1 MELWAKSRLNGQE
14 KGELLSIHTNKV
26 LSFIETLISH
36 KNASIIL
43 SQLSQENKLKEDV
56 LRELFRVAAV
66 WHDFGKVD
74 PAFQNK
80 KVKNPAFKTDIS
92 QYIPHN
98 LLSPGF
104 CNWDYILPLCKESEN
119 AHNILKIMIGIVA
132 FHHWRES
139 MVSYLTYDI
148 KSLYKKIN
156 GNNINNLKAHF
167 NNSFHKYISDTP
179 RKRLSKMMIFPDNI
193 TFLPAKL
200 RAAEDKAEK
209 KLYVFLKGFL
219 HRADHFASANLENER
234 IENDPVSLFSIKANV
249 IKEVGKDET
258 ELWQLSLL
266 EKAKNK
272 NCILEA
278 ATGMGKTEFAF
289 LWAGDNKVFYTLP
302 LRTSVNA
309 MYERSKRI
317 AGETAVSLLYSDA
330 CLYFMESIKKEG
342 NQKEDTD
349 YSTYNTLAR
358 ELTYSVTVST
368 CDQLFVAGL
377 KYPGYEKTYST
388 LAYSRVVI
396 DEIQAYD
403 PKMSAIAVKMLE
415 EIALLGGKFLVMTA
429 TMPEFIKK
437 EISERIKDIELIPPE
452 APHYPLNLRKHRIK
466 MFPFKIKKGK
476 SIGFEITPEGIETI
490 AKEIIK
496 IYKSVKK
503 ILVILNTV
511 KQAKQMYKTLRKLN
525 IDEKS
530 LLLLHS
536 QFILSERR
544 DKEVKALNDDFEG
557 ILIST
562 QLIEASLDINFE
574 VLFTELSPIDS
585 LIQRMGRVLR
595 NKKEDGFIY
604 SGDPNVYIFYWN
616 NDKEV
621 YVSGIG
627 KERVYEKD
635 LIKNSL
641 VLLKDDILISEQ
653 EKSQWVNKV
662 YSEAPKTFVEMLDRL
677 DNLFTA
683 QSKDEAQ
690 KIFRDIYQIKIIP
703 RKFVD
708 EIRDKIQGKGFW
720 DCYKV
725 ISDYTVSIPYYRIK
739 AQQIK
744 EFYRIIPEVKFKGIY
759 FANADYDE
767 YGIGNIYDYLEAD
780 NID

>member
-1 MELWAKSRLNGQE
+1 
-14 KGELLSIHTNKV
+14 
-26 LSFIETLISH
+26 
-36 KNASIIL
+36 
-43 SQLSQENKLKEDV
+43 
-56 LRELFRVAAV
+56 
-66 WHDFGKVD
+66 
-74 PAFQNK
+74 
-80 KVKNPAFKTDIS
+80 
-92 QYIPHN
+92 
-98 LLSPGF
+98 
-104 CNWDYILPLCKESEN
+104 
-119 AHNILKIMIGIVA
+119 
-132 FHHWRES
+132 

-148 KSLYKKIN
+148 ESLYEKIN
-156 GNNINNLKAHF
+156 ENNISNLKAHF

-200 RAAEDKAEK
+200 RSAEGKAEK

-219 HRADHFASANLENER
+219 HRADHFASANLDNEK
-234 IENDPVSLFSIKANV
+234 IENDPVALFSIKANV

-289 LWAGDNKVFYTLP
+289 LWAGDNKIFYTLP

-309 MYERSKRI
+309 MYERAKKI
-317 AGETAVSLLYSDA
+317 VGYNQVSLLYSDA
-330 CLYFMESIKKEG
+330 CLYFMGMNKKEDAAYT
-342 NQKEDTD
+342 NID

-358 ELTYSVTVST
+358 EMTYPVTVST

-377 KYPGYEKTYST
+377 KYPGYEKIYST
-388 LAYSRVVI
+388 LAYSRFVI

-403 PKMSAIAVKMLE
+403 PRMSAIAVKMLE
-415 EIALLGGKFLVMTA
+415 EIAILGGKFLIITA

-437 EISERIKDIELIPPE
+437 EISKRVSNIELIPPE
-452 APHYPLNLRKHRIK
+452 APYYPSNLKKHRIK
-466 MFPFKIKKGK
+466 ILPFKINGRKKI
-476 SIGFEITPEGIETI
+476 SFEDTLEGVNTI
-490 AKEIIK
+490 AQEINK
-496 IYKSVKK
+496 TYKTTKK

-511 KQAKQMYKTLRKLN
+511 KQAKQMYKALRKLD
-525 IDEKS
+525 IDEDR
-530 LLLLHS
+530 LLLMHS

-562 QLIEASLDINFE
+562 QLVEASLDINFE

-595 NKKEDGFIY
+595 DKKEDRFIY
-604 SGDPNVYIFYWN
+604 SGYPNVYIFYWN

-627 KERVYEKD
+627 KERVYEEN

-703 RKFVD
+703 KIFVD

-725 ISDYTVSIPYYRIK
+725 ISDYTVSIPYYKVK

-744 EFYRIIPEVKFKGIY
+744 ELYRIIPEVKFKGIY

-767 YGIGNIYDYLEAD
+767 YGIGNIYDYLDAD